1 MKSEPMRTLIVDDE
15 ELARKGL
22 RRDLAEDPAIEIV
35 GECADGF
42 EAVRAAVE
50 LKPDLVLLD
59 IQMPKLNGFEVLE
72 LLDPS
77 ITIIFITA
85 HDQHAVRAFQVNAVD
100 YLLKPVDPARLMEA
114 LERAR
119 ERRRKR
125 KVVPVEALAEAARQP
140 GAPASRVLVRDGSKV
155 HVIPADAIDYI
166 QAQDDFI
173 EIHAGGK
180 RHLKQQTLSSIE
192 ASLDPA
198 RFARIHRTYVLNL
211 DRLAR
216 IELIAK
222 DRHVAILRD
231 GSQLPLSRAGYL
243 RLRSLL

>member
-1 MKSEPMRTLIVDDE
+1 MRTLIVDDE

-22 RRDLAEDPAIEIV
+22 RRDLAEDPSVEIV

-77 ITIIFITA
+77 IAIIFITA

-119 ERRRKR
+119 ERRRKH
-125 KVVPVEALAEAARQP
+125 KIVPVAALTEAARQP
-140 GAPASRVLVRDGSKV
+140 GVPASRVLVRDGTKV

-173 EIHAGGK
+173 EIHAGGR

-192 ASLDPA
+192 ATLDPA
-198 RFARIHRTYVLNL
+198 RFARVHRTYVLNL

-222 DRHVAILRD
+222 DKHVAILRD

>member
-1 MKSEPMRTLIVDDE
+1 MRTLIVDDE

-35 GECADGF
+35 GECTDGF

-77 ITIIFITA
+77 IAIIFITA

-114 LERAR
+114 LVRAR
-119 ERRRKR
+119 ERRRKH
-125 KVVPVEALAEAARQP
+125 KIVPVAALAEAARQP
-140 GAPASRVLVRDGSKV
+140 GVPASRVLVRDGTKV
-155 HVIPADAIDYI
+155 HVIPADAIDFI

-173 EIHAGGK
+173 EIHAGGR

-192 ASLDPA
+192 ATLDPA
-198 RFARIHRTYVLNL
+198 RFARVHRTYVLNL

-222 DRHVAILRD
+222 DKHVAILRD

>member
-1 MKSEPMRTLIVDDE
+1 MRTLIVDDE

-22 RRDLAEDPAIEIV
+22 RRDLAEDPAIEVV

-50 LKPDLVLLD
+50 LKPDLILLD

-77 ITIIFITA
+77 IAIIFITA

-100 YLLKPVDPARLMEA
+100 YLLKPVDPARLGEA

-119 ERRRKR
+119 ERRRKH
-125 KVVPVEALAEAARQP
+125 KVVPAAALVEAARQP
-140 GAPASRVLVRDGSKV
+140 GAPASRVLVRDGTRV
-155 HVIPADAIDYI
+155 HVIAADAIDYI

-173 EIHAGGK
+173 EIHAGGR
-180 RHLKQQTLSSIE
+180 RHLKQQTLASLE

-198 RFARIHRTYVLNL
+198 RFARIHRAYLLNL

-243 RLRSLL
+243 RLRALL

>member
-1 MKSEPMRTLIVDDE
+1 MRTLIVDDE

-22 RRDLAEDPAIEIV
+22 RRDLSEDSQIEVV

-50 LKPDLVLLD
+50 LKPDLILLD
-59 IQMPKLNGFEVLE
+59 IQMPRLDGFEVLE

-77 ITIIFITA
+77 IAVIFITA

-100 YLLKPVDPARLMEA
+100 YLLKPVDPDRLKEA

-119 ERRRKR
+119 ERHRRHELL
-125 KVVPVEALAEAARQP
+125 PAAALAAAARKP
-140 GAPASRVLVRDGSKV
+140 GVPASRVLVRDGTRV
-155 HVIPADAIDYI
+155 HVITSDAIDYI

-173 EIHAGGK
+173 EIHAGGR

-192 ASLDPA
+192 ASLDPS

-222 DRHVAILRD
+222 DKHVAILRD
-231 GSQLPLSRAGYL
+231 GTQLPLSRAGFL
-243 RLRSLL
+243 RLRALL

>member
-1 MKSEPMRTLIVDDE
+1 MRTLIVDDE

-22 RRDLAEDPAIEIV
+22 RRDLAEDPDIEVV

-50 LKPDLVLLD
+50 LKPDLILLD
-59 IQMPKLNGFEVLE
+59 IQMPRLDGFEVLE
-72 LLDPS
+72 LLDPAIS
-77 ITIIFITA
+77 IIFITA

-100 YLLKPVDPARLMEA
+100 YLLKPVDPDRLREA

-119 ERRRKR
+119 ERRRR
-125 KVVPVEALAEAARQP
+125 HQLLPVAALAAAARKP
-140 GAPASRVLVRDGSKV
+140 GVPASRVLVRDGTKV

-173 EIHAGGK
+173 EIHAGGR

-192 ASLDPA
+192 GSLDPT
-198 RFARIHRTYVLNL
+198 RFARVHRTYVLNL

-243 RLRSLL
+243 RLRALL

>member
-1 MKSEPMRTLIVDDE
+1 MRTLIVDDE
-15 ELARKGL
+15 ELARRGL
-22 RRDLAEDPAIEIV
+22 RRDLAEDPTIEVV

-50 LKPDLVLLD
+50 LKPDLILLD

-100 YLLKPVDPARLMEA
+100 YLLKPVDPERLRQA

-119 ERRRKR
+119 ERRHKH
-125 KVVPVEALAEAARQP
+125 KVVPVEALAASARKA
-140 GAPASRVLVRDGSKV
+140 GVPASRILVRDGTKV

-166 QAQDDFI
+166 QAQDDFV

-180 RHLKQQTLSSIE
+180 RHLKQQTLGSIE
-192 ASLDPA
+192 AGLDPT
-198 RFARIHRTYVLNL
+198 RFARIHRTYILNL